1 MSCVGCA
8 YYSELK
14 EPRTQKHKEGF
25 VYAIRGYCF
34 YGVSRSGYNMGT
46 AVLSSQAYCVGF
58 EREDGKNDTAGN

>member
-1 MSCVGCA
+1 MICERCK

-14 EPRTQKHKEGF
+14 QPRVQRHREGF
-25 VYAIRGYCF
+25 VYTVRGYCF
-34 YGVSRSGYNMGT
+34 RGPDRAGYNMGA

>member
-25 VYAIRGYCF
+25 VYSIRGYCF
-34 YGVSRSGYNMGT
+34 CGSGRAGYNMGT
-46 AVLSSQAYCVGF
+46 AVLIPEASCVRID
-58 EREDGKNDTAGN
+58 REEKKND

>member
-25 VYAIRGYCF
+25 VYSIRGYCF
-34 YGVSRSGYNMGT
+34 CGSGRAGYNMGT
-46 AVLSSQAYCVGF
+46 AVLIPEASCGRQKEQRRAKD
-58 EREDGKNDTAGN
+58 E